1 MTAELVPAAVAARLA
16 ARVREELGDIA
27 RVVDE
32 LAAALARLPGEPPP
46 DVVTL
51 HGMGGLLHDFYTGIE
66 KVFSLVAPELNGGL
80 PAGESWHRELLHTMT
95 LDLPGIRPPLLS
107 RTTEE
112 GLVEYLK
119 FRHLYRNLYGF
130 KLRWRRVR
138 ELAAGT
144 SPLWTTLRSE
154 LEGFLTVLD
163 CVAVS
168 RRPTDD

>member
-1 MTAELVPAAVAARLA
+1 MRAELVPAAVAARLA
-16 ARVREELGDIA
+16 ARVREELGDVA

-32 LAAALARLPGEPPP
+32 TTQALARLPNEPPP

-95 LDLPGIRPPLLS
+95 LDLPGIRPPLVS
-107 RTTEE
+107 TATEE
-112 GLVEYLK
+112 ALVEYLR

-130 KLRWRRVR
+130 KLRWQRVR
-138 ELAAGT
+138 ELAVET
-144 SPLWTTLRSE
+144 SALWVTIRSE
-154 LEGFLTVLD
+154 LEHFLAVLD
-163 CVAVS
+163 NVAAAT
-168 RRPTDD
+168 PPPDG